1 MFGML
6 RGVTEVVSGVTVTVE
21 DHEITSLGVTQAW
34 SLPPDDNLSSDWLL
48 SPHLWLAL
56 APGTR
61 PLIGPLSLDLVTVST
76 PWTLGQNLKLIHFV
90 GDAVYYYGF
99 IFVVRGVPSFSV

>member
-21 DHEITSLGVTQAW
+21 DHEIMSLGVTQAW

-48 SPHLWLAL
+48 SPHLWLA
-56 APGTR
+56 PGTR
-61 PLIGPLSLDLVTVST
+61 HQASHWTIISGSGHSLN
-76 PWTLGQNLKLIHFV
+76 TLDK
-90 GDAVYYYGF
+90 
-99 IFVVRGVPSFSV
+99 S